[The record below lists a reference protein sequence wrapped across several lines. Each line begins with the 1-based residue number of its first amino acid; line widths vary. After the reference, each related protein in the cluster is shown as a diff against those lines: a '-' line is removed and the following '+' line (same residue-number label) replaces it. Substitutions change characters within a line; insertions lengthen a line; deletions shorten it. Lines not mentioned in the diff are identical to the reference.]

1 MDAEFAA
8 ALSLVLAATHRQVKM
23 KVKSKSMIVPTPA
36 VKRTVLVLFAVAF
49 AFYLG
54 FILMA
59 VSLAAPA

>member
-1 MDAEFAA
+1 M
-8 ALSLVLAATHRQVKM
+8 KM
-23 KVKSKSMIVPTPA
+23 KLKSKSKSMIMPTPA
-36 VKRTVLVLFAVAF
+36 VKRTVLALFAVAF